1 MLTKSPASETLFVCG
16 GRKARFAMFFKGIAL
31 ALLAVGAYFAYQRGF
46 DYQESLFYV
55 LMPATAVLGC
65 LMLDVDR

>member
-1 MLTKSPASETLFVCG
+1 
-16 GRKARFAMFFKGIAL
+16 MFFKGIAL